1 VGNVVVLFANARN
14 LSFPPGTFEIALCG
28 FMGWDDCFDF
38 VHLEFTQPNSKATE
52 IYRVLRDEGR
62 FVCCAW
68 EAQEDLAWMEEAM
81 LRYYPAILQDVEYMT
96 QRPIG
101 MSYEKAD
108 GYEIILRAAGF
119 KNIEASR
126 ETEEFVSTDEEEW
139 WQQMQYF
146 GWDIFFEKIRVEDE
160 HKPQRIKEAILTDI
174 QSHKHPDGIHFTK
187 SVFFV
192 SGVK

>member
-1 VGNVVVLFANARN
+1 MLFANTKN

-38 VHLEFTQPNSKATE
+38 VNFKFTQPDTKATE
-52 IYRVLRDEGR
+52 IYRVLKDEGR
-62 FVCCAW
+62 FVCCLW

-81 LRYYPAILQDVEYMT
+81 LRYYPAILQDDQYLT
-96 QRPIG
+96 RRPIG
-101 MSYEKAD
+101 MSYEKAE

-119 KNIEASR
+119 KNIVASR
-126 ETEEFVSTDEEEW
+126 ETAEFVSTDEEEW
-139 WQQMQYF
+139 WQQMQYI
-146 GWDIFFEKIRVEDE
+146 GWDIFFEKIRLEDD
-160 HKPQRIKEAILTDI
+160 HTPQRIKEAILTDI

-187 SVFFV
+187 SVYFV